1 MGRKVYCAPATK
13 LFQVELE
20 GAFASSIVQKEGNAS
35 VTSTGHELKV
45 IDGDDFTGDGGW
57 NADEK
62 WF

>member
-20 GAFASSIVQKEGNAS
+20 GAFASSIVQKEGDAS
-35 VTSTGHELKV
+35 VTSTGHELHE
-45 IDGDDFTGDGGW
+45 INGDSFTTGDGW
-57 NADEK
+57 NADDK